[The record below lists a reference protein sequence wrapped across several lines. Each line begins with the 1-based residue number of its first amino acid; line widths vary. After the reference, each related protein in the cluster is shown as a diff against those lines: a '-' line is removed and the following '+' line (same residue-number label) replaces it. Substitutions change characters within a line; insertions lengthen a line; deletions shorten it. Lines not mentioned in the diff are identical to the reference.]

1 MKIENLYLTFV
12 VQQQQDRMSEY
23 NEEKQQMA
31 DLLSALFKTLAGNS
45 TSGTEKC
52 FTCGERMDEE
62 EVEDNNDWCEKC
74 RKKNEWRC
82 FECDEIQKNRKYCED
97 SYGKSVCKDCR
108 KGLRKDDY
116 HFF

>member
-1 MKIENLYLTFV
+1 LKIENLYLTFV

-62 EVEDNNDWCEKC
+62 EGEDNGVRNVP
-74 RKKNEWRC
+74 KKMSGVALSAT
-82 FECDEIQKNRKYCED
+82 KYKKIENIA
-97 SYGKSVCKDCR
+97 KIVMVKVSVRIVVKD
-108 KGLRKDDY
+108 
-116 HFF
+116 